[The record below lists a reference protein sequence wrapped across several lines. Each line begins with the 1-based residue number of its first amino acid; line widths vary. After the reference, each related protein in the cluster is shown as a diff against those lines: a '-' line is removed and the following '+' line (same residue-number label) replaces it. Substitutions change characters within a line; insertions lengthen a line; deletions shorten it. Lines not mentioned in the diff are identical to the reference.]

1 MIKLKNKMKVIM
13 INPIR
18 MKEVRSMIK
27 VEPDLI
33 ERKVKKETLDIEE
46 IVEKKIDTGAII
58 EIEEKWEI
66 IEIVTIIE
74 IEGIGEIIEVIE
86 EMEEIKEEIK
96 EIIEIEAEIEEIIEI
111 VIGIKIEITINIKR
125 EMINKMTRKDMV
137 QEIIKNLTLIK
148 RIANKMD
155 HKGKIVRN
163 SDS

>member
-1 MIKLKNKMKVIM
+1 MIKLKNKMKAIM

-18 MKEVRSMIK
+18 MKGVRSMIK
-27 VEPDLI
+27 VEPDLT

-46 IVEKKIDTGAII
+46 IAEKKINTGAII
-58 EIEEKWEI
+58 ETEEKWEI

-74 IEGIGEIIEVIE
+74 IGGIGEIIEAIE
-86 EMEEIKEEIK
+86 EMEEIK

-125 EMINKMTRKDMV
+125 EMINKKTRKDMAR
-137 QEIIKNLTLIK
+137 EIIKNLTLIK
-148 RIANKMD
+148 RIASKMD
-155 HKGKIVRN
+155 HKGKIVRK